1 MSERMRSATT
11 PEMPRSG
18 EISRML
24 DWDIKAQPSVPLD
37 TKETILTVE
46 TLKMHFPVTKGLLK
60 RVVGYVKAV
69 DGVSFRIARGKTLG
83 IVGVGVGQVHGGQL
97 RHAQP
102 EHYIR

>member
-60 RVVGYVKAV
+60 RVVG
-69 DGVSFRIARGKTLG
+69 
-83 IVGVGVGQVHGGQL
+83 
-97 RHAQP
+97 
-102 EHYIR
+102 